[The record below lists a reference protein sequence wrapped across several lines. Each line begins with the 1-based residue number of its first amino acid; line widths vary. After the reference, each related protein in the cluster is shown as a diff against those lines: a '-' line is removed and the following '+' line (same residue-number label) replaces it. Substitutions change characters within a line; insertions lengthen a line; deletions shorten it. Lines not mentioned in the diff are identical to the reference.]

1 MASVPARVALLGV
14 EGEARTQLRQVLLD
28 FGAQISIEADP
39 RAVEPAAL
47 SAAGSSIILVSL
59 DDRIEDALDAFQ
71 PVFDAP
77 GVSVIFDEAEVTRKL
92 GGWELARWARHLTSK
107 LSGDAAAALPAAPD
121 HAQRV
126 QSFDM
131 RPQPGAPI
139 RPDQEMSAATLSEYT
154 SDTPELAREV
164 PALEVPGG
172 GARVAYAPA
181 YVRTDETVDALQL
194 DDDEIARALT
204 GGSDDRPNADHSP
217 TASIEDIRMDD
228 SGIDLSGD
236 IDLTDYVGEPMP
248 TATAVSGVDEASAE
262 ASQAGGGDLV
272 VLELDESYLETD
284 FSFATDTAST
294 AGGDDEPTLSFAQ
307 FDGSDDEEMALD
319 PELLALAAQLDANTS
334 DDQDGAERVT
344 EYDFAR
350 RSDNDGGS
358 DIEPGVESSGMDR
371 MRLDAPAQ
379 PPDNEQAAN
388 KTSPFANLALVSDD
402 DNSPNDTVTRGHD
415 PVVPTDIDFDALIA
429 GLSLADD
436 DASTVATQQ
445 GAVVIFSGAG
455 GPDAVRQVLANLP
468 SDLPVP
474 VVLIQHLDGANHDRL
489 IPQLAKVSTLP
500 VVLAAVGMSVD
511 AGRVFV
517 VPGDLGVSIGRHGNL
532 SFAAEPPTV
541 DVQLAQLMPLGRDL
555 VVALASGAPAALANR
570 LAECVSAGATVIAQ
584 DPASCIDAAA
594 CASAQVAGGQVGAMA
609 ELTAKAVERWKK

>member
-92 GGWELARWARHLTSK
+92 GGWELARWARHLASK

-139 RPDQEMSAATLSEYT
+139 RPEQEMSAATLSEYT

-164 PALEVPGG
+164 PSLEVPGG

-181 YVRTDETVDALQL
+181 YVRTDEAVDALQL

-217 TASIEDIRMDD
+217 AAPIDEIGIE
-228 SGIDLSGD
+228 LSGD
-236 IDLTDYVGEPMP
+236 IDLTDYVGEPLP
-248 TATAVSGVDEASAE
+248 SATAVSGVDEAPAE
-262 ASQAGGGDLV
+262 VSQADGGESV
-272 VLELDESYLETD
+272 MLELDESYLETD
-284 FSFATDTAST
+284 FSFTTDTAST

-334 DDQDGAERVT
+334 DDQDDAERVT

-350 RSDNDGGS
+350 RSDNDDGR
-358 DIEPGVESSGMDR
+358 DIEPGVESSGMGR
-371 MRLDAPAQ
+371 TPSDAPAQ
-379 PPDNEQAAN
+379 PPDNEQAAD

-402 DNSPNDTVTRGHD
+402 DNAPNDTVARGHD

-489 IPQLAKVSTLP
+489 IPQLAKVSALP

-517 VPGDLGVSIGRHGNL
+517 LPGDLGVSLGRHGNL
-532 SFAAEPPTV
+532 SFAAEPPTA
-541 DVQLAQLMPLGRDL
+541 DVQLAQLMTLGRDL
-555 VVALASGAPAALANR
+555 VVALASGAPAALANQ
-570 LAECVSAGATVIAQ
+570 LTACVSAGATVVAQ
-584 DPASCIDAAA
+584 DPASCIDAVA
-594 CASAQVAGGQVGAMA
+594 CASAQAAGGQVGVMA